1 MNRSVMAAPLQNPQV
16 GATTATMSQVLWH
29 ARRRDSLTVTA
40 KLTFTPAG
48 AYEVHVA
55 FGTVA
60 VRRVPFSSAA
70 AAVEHAEHLLT
81 ELEARGYQRQRRA
94 TPR

>member
-1 MNRSVMAAPLQNPQV
+1 MTAPLQIARVN
-16 GATTATMSQVLWH
+16 ATTASTSHVLWH
-29 ARRRDSLTVTA
+29 ARRRDFLTVTA
-40 KLTFTPAG
+40 KLTSTPTG

-60 VRRVPFSSAA
+60 VQRVPFSSAA